1 MIMAHK
7 AGTMEAKGMLPLR
20 KVILTMNEEYT
31 YQQVKRYVDQGG
43 TIHSIQFDKQENY
56 Y

>member
-1 MIMAHK
+1 MKMAHK
-7 AGTMEAKGMLPLR
+7 EGTMEAKRVLPLQ

-43 TIHSIQFDKQENY
+43 TIPSIQFDKQENY